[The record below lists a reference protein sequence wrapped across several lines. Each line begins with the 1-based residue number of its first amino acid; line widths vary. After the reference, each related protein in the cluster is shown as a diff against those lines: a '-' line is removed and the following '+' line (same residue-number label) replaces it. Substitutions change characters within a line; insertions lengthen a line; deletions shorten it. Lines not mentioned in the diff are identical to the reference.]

1 MRAICEAC
9 GHVQPPDWK
18 PGDLCGHCGAV
29 VRRERHCHWCVQLTP
44 DGKYCRHCGAGL
56 VPDERYGAARWL
68 KHLGADQF
76 VIPDRLAAMDPEQ
89 AEHFG
94 RLYQRHASAAERHVD
109 DLAFAEGFA
118 RQRGW
123 ARALEAELLPRLP
136 LPDAELAALA
146 LPPPRGTAAAER
158 LLDIRDTSPFAPTR
172 WLAAL
177 ARLRQQQADAPQSL
191 LSQGPAVM
199 PDLNLAGQ
207 ALRGPDP
214 ALRTEAALTLSHW
227 SWVMQPFGM
236 PDESAAVDALYAAT
250 AAFPVEAALHLALIA
265 ACRQGQG
272 QPVPAAAVGAED
284 PDVAFAA
291 ALARHDPDPLRAAL
305 RVPARRFAAALTLV
319 RMNLDFALAP
329 LLPGFHPEERHQL
342 LTLLASQGR
351 ARPDLRAYLT
361 AAAAQPVAPG
371 PGPDSRDAV
380 RQLLL
385 LDLAPGDARQL
396 LRERAR
402 RLINGQLAPDWHF
415 IRELLDAPALP
426 PGEDVALC
434 YDLVALGLFD
444 PQEVPALRR
453 VIAADALPLHFVPDT
468 LRTAPAD
475 ALEGLGEV
483 ARHQLAAHPG
493 PPAWALH
500 TFLRSV
506 LWDEAAPL
514 PARERARWML
524 EQWTDG
530 EYHEGGRPRLAFTEA
545 AATAY
550 FGSFAAYVA
559 HFADGLERLAVL
571 YPLNMDDRFLRLLET
586 AAQPADPAALLAAF
600 AALPAELV
608 GRLRRALVALARD
621 YTRWSMPQRW
631 AIELLGRLQAHAPWR
646 AAARADL
653 AGLQGGDFDYF
664 IEQALAE

>member
-1 MRAICEAC
+1 MRALCEAC

-18 PGDLCGHCGAV
+18 PGDLCGYCGAV
-29 VRRERHCHWCVQLTP
+29 ARRERRCHWCVQLTP

-56 VPDERYGAARWL
+56 VPDARYGAARWL

-146 LPPPRGTAAAER
+146 LPPPRGTTAAER
-158 LLDIRDTSPFAPTR
+158 LLDIRDTTPFPATR
-172 WLAAL
+172 VLAAL
-177 ARLRQQQADAPQSL
+177 ARLRQQQADAAPS
-191 LSQGPAVM
+191 GPALM
-199 PDLNLAGQ
+199 PDLALAEQ

-214 ALRTEAALTLSHW
+214 ALRAEAALALSHW
-227 SWVMQPFGM
+227 SWVMEPFGLRN
-236 PDESAAVDALYAAT
+236 ESAVVDALHAAT
-250 AAFPVEAALHLALIA
+250 AAFPVAATLHLALIA
-265 ACRQGQG
+265 ARRQGQG
-272 QPVPAAAVGAED
+272 QPVPAAAAGAED

-291 ALARHDPDPLRAAL
+291 ALARHDPNPLLAAL

-319 RMNLDFALAP
+319 RMNVDFALAP
-329 LLPGFHPEERHQL
+329 LLPGFPPEEQYQL
-342 LTLLASQGR
+342 LTLLASQRR
-351 ARPDLRAYLT
+351 ARPDLRAFL
-361 AAAAQPVAPG
+361 AAAGQPAAPG
-371 PGPDSRDAV
+371 PGSDCRDAI

-385 LDLAPGDARQL
+385 LDLAPGDARHM

-402 RLINGQLAPDWHF
+402 RVINGQLAPDWYF

-426 PGEDVALC
+426 PGEEVALC
-434 YDLVALGLFD
+434 YDLVALDLFD
-444 PQEVPALRR
+444 PRELPALRR
-453 VIAADALPLHFVPDT
+453 FIAADALPLHFLPDT
-468 LRTAPAD
+468 LRTAPENSLA
-475 ALEGLGEV
+475 GLDDV
-483 ARHQLAAHPG
+483 ARHQLNAHPG

-500 TFLRSV
+500 AFLRGV

-514 PARERARWML
+514 VPRERARWML
-524 EQWTDG
+524 EHWTDG
-530 EYHEGGRPRLAFTEA
+530 DYQEDSRPRLAFTAA
-545 AATAY
+545 AATPY
-550 FGSFAAYVA
+550 FGSFAAYVE
-559 HFADGLERLAVL
+559 HFVFGLEHLAVL
-571 YPLNMDDRFLRLLET
+571 LPLQMDGNFLRPLET

-600 AALPAELV
+600 AALPPELV
-608 GRLRRALVALARD
+608 GRLRRALVALVRD
-621 YTRWSMPQRW
+621 YDRWSLPQRW
-631 AIELLGRLQAHAPWR
+631 AIQLLGRLWAHAPWR
-646 AAARADL
+646 AGIRAEL
-653 AGLQGGDFDYF
+653 ASLQGGDFDYL